1 MTLPEQAALL
11 LVDIVDSAA
20 LAERLGDE
28 AMARLWAMHDR
39 AARDLLRH
47 WRGREIDKTDGFLL
61 MFGHAGD
68 ALGFALAY
76 HGALAALP
84 APIRARAGLHVGPVT
99 VRENVARDIAQGA
112 KPLEVDGL
120 AKPVAARVMSAAL
133 GGQTLLTAAARDALG
148 PLAQR
153 VVSHGHWRF
162 KGLPEPMELFE
173 VGDDGAPFTPPPD
186 GAKAYRVVQREGAW
200 QPLREIRH
208 SLPAERD
215 TFVGRHTAMLDL
227 ARRFAHGARLVSVLG
242 TGGAGKT
249 RLATHFGWTWL
260 GDHPGGVWFCD
271 LAPARGIDGL
281 VHAVALG
288 LEVPL
293 GRADAVEQIGLAI
306 AGRGHCLVILDNFE
320 QVARHAEDT
329 LGRWLDRAPDAQFLV
344 TSREVLGIGGEV
356 ALALAPLPWTEAE
369 SLFVLRASA
378 ARHGFQPGD
387 DDRAAITDLVR
398 LLDGLP
404 LAIELAAARA
414 RVMSP
419 RALLARMSERF
430 KLLASAGGRRDR
442 QSTLRAAFD
451 WSWDLLAPAER
462 AALAQ
467 LSVFEN
473 GFKLAAAEAVLDLAA
488 CDDAPW
494 AVDALNSLVDK
505 SFVRARDGDRF
516 DLLVSVKAYADEH
529 LRTEGRYAGS
539 GPAALLG
546 AQARHGAWFAAS
558 SAAAAEDGNCA
569 DLDNRVAAC
578 RRAVARGDDGTAVGA
593 LEGAW
598 AALSLQ
604 GPFETGVGLA
614 QQVATLPDLPDSEA
628 ARVQVVLARACTH
641 AGRLGEAREHAERA
655 LALAGRV
662 GNRRCQ
668 AEAGIQLAR
677 LVARDGQ
684 DDVARTLLMDALA
697 QVQALGDR
705 ALECA
710 ARNSLGNLEA
720 DFGRLD
726 ESRQQYQ
733 AALEAAAGLPHPFLR
748 GSVLGN
754 LGTLDMSLGRL
765 DEARSNLEEALQ
777 LARALGDRLHEGNTL
792 CNLGLLC
799 HMQDRPDEAVAV
811 SESALPIARELGH
824 LRLECTLLCN
834 LGIFQTALDRAPQ
847 ARQRLEAALSLARRL
862 PDPRLQGQALGYL
875 AALHTR
881 QHEFDLARTCLHVGQ
896 ALLETAGDLFSLGVL
911 LCVHA
916 ELECRSA
923 RPDVAHAMLDRAG
936 ILAGEVRAGPRSELG
951 LALTRARAL
960 ALDFERS
967 ADFSRSG

>member
-1 MTLPEQAALL
+1 MPEQAALL
-11 LVDIVDSAA
+11 LVDVVDSAA

-39 AARDLLRH
+39 VARDLLRH

-61 MFGHAGD
+61 MFGSAGD
-68 ALGFALAY
+68 GLGFALAY

-99 VRENVARDIAQGA
+99 VRENAADDIALGA

-148 PLAQR
+148 PLAKR

-162 KGLPEPMELFE
+162 KGLPEPIELFE
-173 VGDDGAPFTPPPD
+173 AGDVGAPFTPPPD
-186 GAKAYRVVQREGAW
+186 GAKAYRVVRRGGAW
-200 QPLREIRH
+200 QPLREVRH

-215 TFVGRHTAMLDL
+215 TFVGRHAAMLDL
-227 ARRFAHGARLVSVLG
+227 ARRFAHRARLVSLLG

-249 RLATHFGWTWL
+249 RLAIHYGWTWL

-281 VHAVALG
+281 VHAVAQG

-293 GRADAVEQIGLAI
+293 RSGDAVEQIGRAI

-329 LGRWLDRAPDAQFLV
+329 LGRWLERAADAQFLV
-344 TSREVLGIGGEV
+344 TSREVLGIGGEE
-356 ALALAPLPWTEAE
+356 ALALAPLPWAEAE
-369 SLFVLRASA
+369 SLFVLRAGA
-378 ARHGFQPGD
+378 ARQDFRPVD
-387 DDRAAITDLVR
+387 DDRAAITSLVR

-414 RVMSP
+414 SMMSP
-419 RALLARMSERF
+419 RALLARMGERF
-430 KLLASAGGRRDR
+430 KLLAGTGGRRDR

-473 GFKLAAAEAVLDLAA
+473 GFTLAAAEAVLDLSA
-488 CDDAPW
+488 CGDAPW
-494 AVDALNSLVDK
+494 GVDVLNSLVDK
-505 SFVRARDGDRF
+505 SFVRARGGDRF
-516 DLLVSVKAYADEH
+516 DLLVSVQVYADEH

-539 GPAALLG
+539 GPAALLS
-546 AQARHGAWFAAS
+546 AQARHGAWFAAPG
-558 SAAAAEDGNCA
+558 ATAEEVGASA
-569 DLDNRVAAC
+569 DLDNRVTAC
-578 RRAVARGDDGTAVGA
+578 RRAVARGDAGTAVGA

-598 AALSLQ
+598 AALGLQ
-604 GPFETGVGLA
+604 GPFEAGVALA
-614 QQVATLPDLPDSEA
+614 QQAASLPGLPDAAA
-628 ARVQVVLARACTH
+628 ARVQVVLAKACTH
-641 AGRLGEAREHAERA
+641 AGHLGQARQHAERA
-655 LALAGRV
+655 LALARHAGD
-662 GNRRCQ
+662 RRCQ

-677 LVARDGQ
+677 LVAREGQ
-684 DDVARTLLMDALA
+684 DGMARTLLNEALA

-726 ESRQQYQ
+726 DAGRQYQ
-733 AALEAAAGLPHPFLR
+733 AALEVAAGMVHPHLR

-754 LGTLDMSLGRL
+754 LGILHMSLGRL
-765 DEARSNLEEALQ
+765 DEARGHLEGAL
-777 LARALGDRLHEGNTL
+777 LVARALGDRLHEGNTSS
-792 CNLGLLC
+792 NLALLC
-799 HMQDRPDEAVAV
+799 HMQDRSDEAVAL
-811 SESALPIARELGH
+811 SESALTIAREMGH
-824 LRLECTLLCN
+824 ARLECTLLCN
-834 LGIFQTALDRAPQ
+834 LGIFQTVLGQSLQ
-847 ARQRLEAALSLARRL
+847 ARQRLDAALSLARRL

-875 AALHTR
+875 ATLHMR
-881 QHEFDLARTCLHVGQ
+881 QSEFDLAKACLHEGE
-896 ALLETAGDLFSLGVL
+896 ALLEALGDLFSLGVL
-911 LCVHA
+911 LCARA
-916 ELECRSA
+916 ELEYRSG
-923 RPDVAHAMLDRAG
+923 RPEVASTMLGRAG
-936 ILAGEVRAGPRSELG
+936 TLADEVRAGPRSELG
-951 LALTRARAL
+951 LALARTRELTLGLEGPAGV
-960 ALDFERS
+960 
-967 ADFSRSG
+967 SRSG